1 MIEAIQ
7 VRAHGGPEVLTR
19 ASLDV
24 PPPAPGEVRV
34 RHTALGVNFID
45 VYYRTGLY
53 NVALPYVPG
62 HEGAGVVVATGRGVR
77 GFEAGDRVAYTMP
90 GTGAYAAERNLP
102 AAWLVRLPD
111 TIDDAVAAAIM
122 LKGLTTQVLLRR
134 VYRVRRGDTVL
145 VHAAAGGLGLIMT
158 QWARHLGA
166 TVIAAVG
173 SDEKAEL
180 ALAHGAAH
188 AIVIPREDLA
198 ERARALT
205 GGAGVRVVYDS
216 VGKDTFTA
224 SLDCL
229 QPLGLMVSFGNSS
242 GAVPPFTALDLN
254 RRGSLFL
261 TRPTVYHYFRKPGDL
276 QRTARELFE
285 VVGSGAV
292 KVRIGQTYTL
302 ADAAQAHRDLEARR
316 TTGSTVLVP

>member
-1 MIEAIQ
+1 MIEAIE
-7 VRAHGGPEVLTR
+7 VRAHGGPEVLSRVTV
-19 ASLDV
+19 DV

-34 RHTALGVNFID
+34 RQAALGVNFID
-45 VYYRTGLY
+45 VYYRAGLY

-62 HEGAGVVVATGRGVR
+62 HEGAGVVVTTGTGVR
-77 GFEAGDRVAYTMP
+77 GFKAGDRVAYMMP

-102 AAWLVRLPD
+102 ARWLVKLPD
-111 TIDDAVAAAIM
+111 AIDDAVAAAIM
-122 LKGLTTQVLLRR
+122 LKGITTQVLLRR
-134 VYRVRRGDTVL
+134 TYRVRRGDTIL

-173 SDEKAEL
+173 SDEKA
-180 ALAHGAAH
+180 AIARAHGAAH
-188 AIVIPREDLA
+188 TIVIPREDLA
-198 ERARALT
+198 PRVRELT
-205 GGAGVRVVYDS
+205 GGAGVPVAYDS
-216 VGKDTFTA
+216 IGKDTFTA

-229 QPLGLMVSFGNSS
+229 RPLGLMVSFGNSS

-261 TRPTVYHYFRKPGDL
+261 TRPTVFHYFQKPGDL
-276 QRTARELFE
+276 QRAARELFE
-285 VVGSGAV
+285 VVATGAV

>member
-1 MIEAIQ
+1 MIDAIE

-19 ASLDV
+19 VVVDV
-24 PPPAPGEVRV
+24 PPPGPGEVRV
-34 RHTALGVNFID
+34 RHAALGVNFID

-53 NVALPYVPG
+53 KVDLPYVPG
-62 HEGAGVVVATGRGVR
+62 HEAAGVVVAVGRGVR
-77 GFEAGDRVAYTMP
+77 GFAPGDRVAYAMP
-90 GTGAYAAERNLP
+90 GTGAYATERNLQSR
-102 AAWLVRLPD
+102 WLVKLPD
-111 TIDDAVAAAIM
+111 AIADPVAAAIM

-134 VYRVRRGDTVL
+134 TYRVRRGDRIV

-173 SDEKAEL
+173 SDEKAAIARE
-180 ALAHGAAH
+180 HGAAH
-188 AIVIPREDLA
+188 TIVIPPEDLA
-198 ERARALT
+198 KRVREIT
-205 GGAGVRVVYDS
+205 GGVGVPVVYDS
-216 VGKDTFTA
+216 VGRDTFAA

-229 QPLGLMVSFGNSS
+229 RPLGLMVSFGNSS
-242 GAVPPFTALDLN
+242 GPVPPFTALDLN

-261 TRPTVYHYFRKPGDL
+261 TRPTVYHYFARPGDL
-276 QRTARELFE
+276 QRAARELFD
-285 VVGSGAV
+285 VVAAGV
-292 KVRIGQTYTL
+292 VRVRIGQTYAL